1 MRRSPFAFIIPD
13 FSVFSIPLLD
23 KRSKTWYDFA
33 AIAKKICST
42 GRLSPLNRF
51 PYEEVMQDA

>member
-23 KRSKTWYDFA
+23 KQTKTWYDFA
-33 AIAKKICST
+33 AIAIIKKSVLWDVYPFCIVSLM
-42 GRLSPLNRF
+42 RR
-51 PYEEVMQDA
+51 